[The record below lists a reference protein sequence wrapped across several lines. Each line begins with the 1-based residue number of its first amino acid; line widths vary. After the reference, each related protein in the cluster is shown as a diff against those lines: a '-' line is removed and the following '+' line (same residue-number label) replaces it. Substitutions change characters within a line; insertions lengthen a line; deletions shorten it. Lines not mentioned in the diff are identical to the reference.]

1 MKKEK
6 NFLKM
11 LFERIFHKNKRKRLI
26 QGGTD
31 MGQKISEILKE
42 QIEQSEYPVVGAKYN
57 NEYKNLDDIVDPE
70 GNIELIKINS
80 KEGMKIY
87 RRTLTYIMGM
97 AFWYTYPYA
106 HITVDYQLSN
116 AMYCTIDNME
126 VTDEILENVKTKM
139 REIINQNLKIEKR
152 TMTREEAEKFFEENH
167 TSKGRLQLDLEEK
180 QDINMCFCADYFNY
194 LYETIATYT
203 GTTQI
208 FDLQKYSE
216 GFLMRYPN
224 SKNVNEL
231 PEFKETKKLLWALQE
246 YETIYRVLNVGTV
259 FKLNNTVKENR
270 IRDLILLSEALH
282 EKKISQIADKVAAKK
297 GVKMILIA
305 GPSSSGKT
313 TFAQRLG
320 IQLRING
327 LKPVTISVDNYFVE
341 REDTPRNEKGEYDFE
356 CIEAIDTE
364 LFNKHLVALL
374 NGEEIEMPEFN
385 FHTGSKEYK
394 GKKLKLH
401 DDEVLVIEGIHCLND
416 KLTSKIPQEQKY
428 KIYISALTVLN
439 LDHYNRISTTDTRL
453 VRRIVRDNQFRGYT
467 AAQTIA
473 TWHNV
478 NRGEEKN
485 IFPFQEEAD
494 SIFNTSLIYELGVLK
509 NEAEPLLQAITN
521 DQPQYAEAQRLLEL
535 LRYFEPISKD
545 IVPSHSLI
553 KEFLGGGDF
562 KG

>member
-1 MKKEK
+1 MKILKIFEKIFNKHTRKKLLKEGEVK
-6 NFLKM
+6 EM
-11 LFERIFHKNKRKRLI
+11 E
-26 QGGTD
+26 
-31 MGQKISEILKE
+31 QKISEILKE
-42 QIEQSEYPVVGAKYN
+42 EIAKREYPVVGAKYN
-57 NEYKNLDDIVDPE
+57 NEYKNLDEKVDPN
-70 GNIELIKINS
+70 GKIELIDINS

-97 AFWYTYPYA
+97 AFHYVYPQA
-106 HITVDYQLSN
+106 HVTVEYQLSN
-116 AMYCTIDNME
+116 SMFCTLDNME
-126 VTDEILENVKTKM
+126 VTTELLENVRAKM
-139 REIINQNLKIEKR
+139 RELINQDLKIER
-152 TMTREEAEKFFEENH
+152 RAMSREEAQKFYDENR
-167 TSKGRLQLDLEEK
+167 TSRGRLQFDLEEK
-180 QDINMCFCADYFNY
+180 QEINMHYCGDYFNY
-194 LYETIATYT
+194 IYETIATHT
-203 GTTQI
+203 GATQI
-208 FDLQKYSE
+208 FDLQKYGE
-216 GFLMRYPN
+216 GFLLRYP
-224 SKNVNEL
+224 SSDNVDVL
-231 PEFKETKKLLWALQE
+231 PEFQNTKKLHWALQE

-259 FKLNNTVKENR
+259 YKLNKTVKENR

-282 EKKISQIADKVAAKK
+282 EKKISQIADKIAAKN

-320 IQLRING
+320 LQLRING
-327 LKPVTISVDNYFVE
+327 IKPVTISVDNYFVE
-341 REDTPRNEKGEYDFE
+341 RKDTPKNEKGEYDFE

-374 NGEEIEMPEFN
+374 NGEEVEMPEFN
-385 FHTGSKEYK
+385 FHTGTKEYN
-394 GKKLKLH
+394 GRKLKLNE
-401 DDEVLVIEGIHCLND
+401 DEVLVIEGIHCLND

-439 LDHYNRISTTDTRL
+439 MDHYNRISTTDTRL

-478 NRGEEKN
+478 NRGEFKN

-509 NEAEPLLQAITN
+509 AEAEPLLMEITN
-521 DQPQYAEAQRLLEL
+521 DQPQYAEAQRLLEI

-545 IVPSHSLI
+545 IVPSHSLL